1 MKIVYY
7 YIFSKLNKMASLSET
22 SIKRPVLAIV
32 MSILIILFG
41 VIGYTYLGIRE
52 FPSVDPPVV
61 TVQTNYTG
69 ANADI
74 IESQITEPL
83 EESINGIAGIR
94 TLTSSSRDGRSTIS
108 VEFDLSVNIEDAAND
123 VRDRVARSLAN
134 LPKDVDPPVVA
145 KADADSNPIYF
156 INVKSKSKGLLE
168 LNEIVTRNI
177 KEKFQTVTGV
187 SSVQIWGEK
196 KYAMRLRIDPVKLA
210 SFRLTAPDIV
220 NALTKQN
227 IELPSGSIE
236 GAMTELTVR
245 TQGRLTTA
253 DDFNNLILRE
263 EGDKVVKFNDVGFA
277 ELAPENEKTF
287 FKRDLVPMVAVAVIP
302 QPGANQIQIVD
313 DIKKKLVQIKN
324 TIPDDVE
331 ISLGFDYTQ
340 FVRKS
345 ITEVEET
352 IMIAI
357 ALVALIIFIFLRDW
371 RSTLI
376 PLTAI
381 PVSLIGVFF
390 IMYVMNFSINVL
402 TLLGIVLS
410 IGLVVDD
417 AIVVLENIYA
427 KIEEGMPPWEAS
439 LEGSKEIYFA
449 VISTTVTL
457 AAVFLPVIF
466 LQGITGRLFRE
477 FGIVVAGSVIISAF
491 VSLTLTPMLSSKL
504 LKNGHN
510 RPWFYRVTEPFFQG
524 LTNAYANSLAGFLR
538 IRWMAWVLMVT
549 FIGIIY
555 TMFKTDAI
563 PSELAPMEDRGG
575 FRISCTAPEGATFDY
590 MLAFTD
596 EIGKFLM
603 KEMSPAER
611 RGIVTITSPP
621 FGNGGSNTGAVR
633 CVLHDDTIRRTQQ
646 AIVEEIQPKIKKFTG
661 AKMFVIQEQTI
672 QTGQRGGGLPIQFV
686 IQAPN
691 FEKLKKAMPDFMA
704 KVRESPKFEVAD
716 VNLKFTKPELRLEID
731 RAKAQNLGV
740 SIQDVAQTLQ
750 LGLSGRRFGYFLMNG
765 KQYQIIG
772 QIDRPER
779 NDVSDLRSLY
789 VKSNRG
795 ELVQLDNLVK
805 ITEQSTPPQL
815 FRYNR
820 YVSATVQAQAAKGVT
835 LGEAL
840 DEMDRIAK
848 ENLDN
853 SFSTAYDGQS
863 KEFRESSSSLVFA
876 FALALILIY
885 LILSAQFESFIDP
898 MIILLTVPLAVA
910 GALLSLWDFSQTL
923 NIFSQIGIIVL
934 VGLVTKNGI
943 LIVEFANQRKEH
955 GSKKLQAAQEAAVAR
970 FRPILM
976 TSLCTILGILPI
988 ALSLGASSQSRVSM
1002 GIAVVGGMLFATTLT
1017 LYIIPAVYSY
1027 MSRDLKPKM
1036 GDVKEETLVEMATL

>member
-1 MKIVYY
+1 
-7 YIFSKLNKMASLSET
+7 MASISET
-22 SIKRPVLAIV
+22 SIKRPVLAVV

-94 TLTSSSRDGRSTIS
+94 TLTSTSRDGRSTIS
-108 VEFDLSVNIEDAAND
+108 VEFNLSVDIEDAAND

-156 INVKSKSKGLLE
+156 INVKSAKRDLLD

-177 KEKFQTVTGV
+177 KEKFQTITGV

-196 KYAMRLRIDPVKLA
+196 KYAMRLRIDPVKLS

-245 TQGRLTTA
+245 TQGRLTTPQ
-253 DDFNNLILRE
+253 DFDNLILRE
-263 EGDKVVKFNDVGFA
+263 EGDKVVKFSDVGFA

-287 FKRDLVPMVAVAVIP
+287 FKRDMVPMVAVAVIP

-313 DIKKKLVQIKN
+313 DIKKKLVQIKT
-324 TIPDDVE
+324 TIPDDIE
-331 ISLGFDYTQ
+331 ITLGLDYTQ
-340 FVRKS
+340 YVRRS

-352 IMIAI
+352 IFIAI
-357 ALVALIIFIFLRDW
+357 ALVALIIFLFLRDW

-390 IMYVMNFSINVL
+390 IMYIMDFSINVL
-402 TLLGIVLS
+402 SLLGIVLS

-417 AIVVLENIYA
+417 AIVVLENIFA
-427 KIEEGMPPWEAS
+427 KIEEGMSPWEAS

-504 LKNGHN
+504 LKGGHHK
-510 RPWFYRVTEPFFQG
+510 PWFYRVTEPFFQG
-524 LTNAYANSLAGFLR
+524 LTRAYENSLAGFLR
-538 IRWMAWVLMVT
+538 IRWFAWVLMVT

-555 TMFKTDAI
+555 AMFKFEAI

-575 FRISCTAPEGATFDY
+575 FRVSVTGPEGVTFDY
-590 MLAFTD
+590 MLGITD
-596 EIGKFLM
+596 ELGRFMM
-603 KEMSPAER
+603 KEISDKER
-611 RGIVTITSPP
+611 RGVITITSPP
-621 FGNGGSNTGAVR
+621 FGNGAANTGAVR
-633 CVLHDDTIRRTQQ
+633 VVLNDTNRRAQQ
-646 AIVEEIQPKIKKFTG
+646 AIVEELQPKLKKYTG
-661 AKMFVIQEQTI
+661 AKMFVVQEPTI
-672 QTGQRGGGLPIQFV
+672 QTGQRSGAGLPIQFV

-691 FEKLKKAMPDFMA
+691 FEKLKKTIPEFMA
-704 KVRESPKFEVAD
+704 KVRESSKFEVAD

-731 RAKAQNLGV
+731 REKAQNLGV

-789 VKSNRG
+789 VKSNMG
-795 ELVQLDNLVK
+795 SLIQLDNLVK

-820 YVSATVQAQAAKGVT
+820 YVAATVQAQAAKGVT

-840 DEMDRIAK
+840 DEMDKIAK
-848 ENLDN
+848 ETLDN

-863 KEFRESSSSLVFA
+863 KEFKESSSSLVFA

-898 MIILLTVPLAVA
+898 LIILLTVPLAVA

-934 VGLVTKNGI
+934 IGLVTKNGI
-943 LIVEFANQRKEH
+943 LIVEFANQRKEA
-955 GSKKLQAAQEAAVAR
+955 GSNTMQAAKEAAVAR

-988 ALSLGASSQSRVSM
+988 ALALGAGSQSRVSM
-1002 GIAVVGGMLFATTLT
+1002 GIAVVGGMLFATSLT

-1027 MSRDLKPKM
+1027 MSRDLKVQ
-1036 GDVKEETLVEMATL
+1036 GGAVKAEEVLEVV

>member
-1 MKIVYY
+1 
-7 YIFSKLNKMASLSET
+7 MASISET
-22 SIKRPVLAIV
+22 SIKRPVLAVV

-108 VEFDLSVNIEDAAND
+108 VEFNLSVDIEDAAND

-156 INVKSKSKGLLE
+156 INVKSAKRDLLD

-177 KEKFQTVTGV
+177 KEKFQTITGV

-196 KYAMRLRIDPVKLA
+196 KYAMRLRIDPVKL
-210 SFRLTAPDIV
+210 SSYRLTAPDIV

-245 TQGRLTTA
+245 TQGRLTTSQ
-253 DDFNNLILRE
+253 DFDNLILRE
-263 EGDKVVKFNDVGFA
+263 EGDKVVKFSDVGFA

-287 FKRDLVPMVAVAVIP
+287 FKRDMVPMVAVAVIP

-313 DIKKKLVQIKN
+313 DIKKKLVQIKT

-331 ISLGFDYTQ
+331 ITLGLDYTQ
-340 FVRKS
+340 YVRRS

-352 IMIAI
+352 IFIAI
-357 ALVALIIFIFLRDW
+357 ALVALIIFLFLRDW

-390 IMYVMNFSINVL
+390 IMYIMDFSINVL
-402 TLLGIVLS
+402 SLLGIVLS

-417 AIVVLENIYA
+417 AIVVLENIFA
-427 KIEEGMPPWEAS
+427 KIEEGMSPWEAS

-504 LKNGHN
+504 LKGGHHK
-510 RPWFYRVTEPFFQG
+510 PWFYRVTEPFFQG
-524 LTNAYANSLAGFLR
+524 LTRAYENSLAGFLR
-538 IRWMAWVLMVT
+538 IRWFAWVLMIT

-555 TMFKTDAI
+555 AMFKFEVI

-575 FRISCTAPEGATFDY
+575 FRVSVTGPEGVTFDY
-590 MLAFTD
+590 MLGITD
-596 EIGKFLM
+596 ELGRFMM
-603 KEMSPAER
+603 KELSDKER
-611 RGIVTITSPP
+611 RGVITITSPP
-621 FGNGGSNTGAVR
+621 FGNGASNTGAVR
-633 CVLHDDTIRRTQQ
+633 VVLQDTSARRTQQ
-646 AIVEEIQPKIKKFTG
+646 AIVEEIQPKLKKYTG
-661 AKMFVIQEQTI
+661 AKMFVVQEPTI
-672 QTGQRGGGLPIQFV
+672 QTGQRSGGGLPIQFV
-686 IQAPN
+686 IQAIN
-691 FEKLKKAMPDFMA
+691 FEKLKKTIPEFMA
-704 KVRESPKFEVAD
+704 KVRESSKFEVAD

-731 RAKAQNLGV
+731 REKAQNLGI
-740 SIQDVAQTLQ
+740 SIQDVALTLQ

-789 VKSNRG
+789 VKSSRG
-795 ELVQLDNLVK
+795 ELIQLDNLVK

-820 YVSATVQAQAAKGVT
+820 YVAATVQAQAAKGVT

-840 DEMDRIAK
+840 NEMDKIAK
-848 ENLDN
+848 EVLDN

-863 KEFRESSSSLVFA
+863 KEFKDSSSSLVFA

-898 MIILLTVPLAVA
+898 LIILLTVPLAVA

-934 VGLVTKNGI
+934 IGLVTKNGI
-943 LIVEFANQRKEH
+943 LIVEFANQRKEA
-955 GSKKLQAAQEAAVAR
+955 GSNKMQAAKEAAVAR

-988 ALSLGASSQSRVSM
+988 ALALGSGSQSRVSM
-1002 GIAVVGGMLFATTLT
+1002 GIAVVGGMLFATSLT

-1027 MSRDLKPKM
+1027 MSRDLKVQ
-1036 GDVKEETLVEMATL
+1036 GGAVKAEEVLEVVLEK

>member
-1 MKIVYY
+1 
-7 YIFSKLNKMASLSET
+7 MASISET
-22 SIKRPVLAIV
+22 SIKRPVLAVV

-94 TLTSSSRDGRSTIS
+94 TLTSTSRDGRSTIS
-108 VEFDLSVNIEDAAND
+108 VEFDLAVDIEDAAND

-156 INVKSKSKGLLE
+156 INVKSVKRNLLD

-177 KEKFQTVTGV
+177 KEKFQTIAGV

-196 KYAMRLRIDPVKLA
+196 KYAMRLRIDPVKL
-210 SFRLTAPDIV
+210 SSYRLTAPDIV
-220 NALTKQN
+220 SALSKQN

-245 TQGRLTTA
+245 TQGRLTTPE
-253 DDFNNLILRE
+253 DFDNLILRE
-263 EGDKVVKFNDVGFA
+263 EGDKVVKFSDVGHT

-287 FKRDLVPMVAVAVIP
+287 FKRDMVPMVAVAVIP

-313 DIKKKLVQIKN
+313 DIKKKLVQIQS
-324 TIPDDVE
+324 TIPADVE
-331 ISLGFDYTQ
+331 ITLGLDYTQ
-340 FVRKS
+340 YVRKS

-352 IMIAI
+352 IFIAI

-390 IMYVMNFSINVL
+390 IMYVMGFSINVL

-417 AIVVLENIYA
+417 AIVVLENIFA
-427 KIEEGMPPWEAS
+427 KIEEGMSPWEAS
-439 LEGSKEIYFA
+439 LQGSKEIYFA

-491 VSLTLTPMLSSKL
+491 VSLTLTPMLSSKIL
-504 LKNGHN
+504 RGGHHQ
-510 RPWFYRVTEPFFQG
+510 PWFYRVTEPFFQG
-524 LTNAYANSLAGFLR
+524 LNRAYENSLTGFLR
-538 IRWMAWVLMVT
+538 IRWMAWVLVVS

-555 TMFKTDAI
+555 AMFKFDAI

-575 FRISCTAPEGATFDY
+575 FRISATGPEGATFEY
-590 MLAFTD
+590 MLGITD
-596 EIGKFLM
+596 EVGNMML
-603 KEMSPAER
+603 KELSPKER
-611 RGIVTITSPP
+611 RGVITITSPP
-621 FGNGGSNTGAVR
+621 FGNGAANTGAIRV
-633 CVLHDDTIRRTQQ
+633 VLNDTNRRTQQ
-646 AIVEEIQPKIKKFTG
+646 AIVDEIQPKLKKYTG
-661 AKMFVIQEQTI
+661 ARMFVVQEPTI

-686 IQAPN
+686 IQAVN
-691 FEKLKKAMPDFMA
+691 FDKLKKSIPEFMA
-704 KVRESPKFEVAD
+704 KVRESPKFETAD
-716 VNLKFTKPELRLEID
+716 VNLKFTKPELRLEIN
-731 RAKAQNLGV
+731 REKAQNLGV

-779 NDVSDLRSLY
+779 NDVGDLRSLY
-789 VKSNRG
+789 VKSNKG
-795 ELVQLDNLVK
+795 ELIQLDNLVK

-820 YVSATVQAQAAKGVT
+820 YVAATVQAQAAKGVT

-840 DEMDRIAK
+840 DEMDKIAK
-848 ENLDN
+848 ETLDN

-863 KEFRESSSSLVFA
+863 KEFKDSSSSLVFA

-898 MIILLTVPLAVA
+898 LIILLTVPLAVA

-943 LIVEFANQRKEH
+943 LIVEFANQRKEA
-955 GSKKLQAAQEAAVAR
+955 GSNKMQAAKEAAVSR

-988 ALSLGASSQSRVSM
+988 ALALGSGSQSRVSM

-1027 MSRDLKPKM
+1027 MSRDLKIQ
-1036 GDVKEETLVEMATL
+1036 GGAVRQEEILEVG

>member
-1 MKIVYY
+1 
-7 YIFSKLNKMASLSET
+7 MASISET
-22 SIKRPVLAIV
+22 SIKRPVLAVV

-108 VEFDLSVNIEDAAND
+108 VEFNLSVDIEDAAND

-156 INVKSKSKGLLE
+156 INIKSAKRDLLD

-177 KEKFQTVTGV
+177 KEKFQTITGV

-196 KYAMRLRIDPVKLA
+196 KYAMRLRIDPVKLS

-245 TQGRLTTA
+245 TQGRLTTPE
-253 DDFNNLILRE
+253 DFDNLILRE
-263 EGDKVVKFNDVGFA
+263 EGDKMVKFSDVGFA

-287 FKRDLVPMVAVAVIP
+287 FKRDMVPMVAVAVIP

-313 DIKKKLVQIKN
+313 DIKQKLVQIKT

-331 ISLGFDYTQ
+331 ITLGLDYTQ
-340 FVRKS
+340 YVRRS

-352 IMIAI
+352 IFIAI
-357 ALVALIIFIFLRDW
+357 ALVALIIFLFLRDW

-390 IMYVMNFSINVL
+390 IMYIMDFSINVL
-402 TLLGIVLS
+402 SLLGIVLS

-417 AIVVLENIYA
+417 AIVVLENIFA
-427 KIEEGMPPWEAS
+427 KIEEGMSPWEAS

-504 LKNGHN
+504 LKGGHHK
-510 RPWFYRVTEPFFQG
+510 PWFYRVTEPFFQG
-524 LTNAYANSLAGFLR
+524 LTRAYENSLAGFLR
-538 IRWMAWVLMVT
+538 IRWFAWVLMIT

-555 TMFKTDAI
+555 AMFKFEAI

-575 FRISCTAPEGATFDY
+575 FRVSVTGPEGVTFDY
-590 MLAFTD
+590 MLGITD
-596 EIGKFLM
+596 ELGQFLM
-603 KEMSPAER
+603 KELSDKER
-611 RGIVTITSPP
+611 RGVITITSPP
-621 FGNGGSNTGAVR
+621 FGNGAANTGAVR
-633 CVLHDDTIRRTQQ
+633 VVLHDTSARRTQQ
-646 AIVEEIQPKIKKFTG
+646 AIVEELQPKLKKYTG
-661 AKMFVIQEQTI
+661 AKMFVVQEPTI
-672 QTGQRGGGLPIQFV
+672 QTGQRSGGGLPIQFV
-686 IQAPN
+686 IQAIN
-691 FEKLKKAMPDFMA
+691 FEKLKKTIPEFMA
-704 KVRESPKFEVAD
+704 KVRESSKFEVAD

-731 RAKAQNLGV
+731 REKAQNLGI
-740 SIQDVAQTLQ
+740 SIQDVALTLQ

-789 VKSNRG
+789 VKNNRG
-795 ELVQLDNLVK
+795 ELIQLDNLVK

-820 YVSATVQAQAAKGVT
+820 YVAATVQAQAAKGVT

-840 DEMDRIAK
+840 DEMDKIAK
-848 ENLDN
+848 ETLDN

-863 KEFRESSSSLVFA
+863 KEFKESSSSLVFA

-898 MIILLTVPLAVA
+898 LIILLTVPLAVA

-934 VGLVTKNGI
+934 IGLVTKNGI
-943 LIVEFANQRKEH
+943 LIVEFANQRKEA
-955 GSKKLQAAQEAAVAR
+955 GSNKMQAAKEAAVAR

-988 ALSLGASSQSRVSM
+988 ALALGAGSQSRVSM

-1027 MSRDLKPKM
+1027 MSRDLKSQ
-1036 GDVKEETLVEMATL
+1036 GGEVRKEEVLEVV

>member
-1 MKIVYY
+1 
-7 YIFSKLNKMASLSET
+7 MASLSET
-22 SIKRPVLAIV
+22 SIKRPVLAVV

-41 VIGYTYLGIRE
+41 IIGYTYLGIRE

-61 TVQTNYTG
+61 TVQTAYTG

-108 VEFDLSVNIEDAAND
+108 VEFDLSVDIEDAAND

-156 INVKSKSKGLLE
+156 INVKSPKRDLLD
-168 LNEIVTRNI
+168 LNELVTRNI
-177 KEKFQTVTGV
+177 KEKFQTIKGV

-196 KYAMRLRIDPVKLA
+196 KYAMRLRIDPVKL
-210 SFRLTAPDIV
+210 SSYRLTAPDIV

-245 TQGRLTTA
+245 TQGRLTTPE
-253 DDFNNLILRE
+253 DFNNLILRE
-263 EGDKVVKFNDVGFA
+263 ELDKVVKFNDVGFA

-287 FKRDLVPMVAVAVIP
+287 FKRDMVPMIAVAVIP
-302 QPGANQIQIVD
+302 QPGANQIQIVN
-313 DIKKKLVQIKN
+313 DINKKMVQIRA
-324 TIPDDVE
+324 TLPDDVE
-331 ISLGFDYTQ
+331 TILGLDYTKY
-340 FVRKS
+340 VRKS

-352 IMIAI
+352 IFIAI

-417 AIVVLENIYA
+417 AIVVLENIFA
-427 KIEEGMPPWEAS
+427 KIEEGMSPWDAS

-491 VSLTLTPMLSSKL
+491 VSLTLTPMLSSKI
-504 LKNGHN
+504 LKGGHHK
-510 RPWFYRVTEPFFQG
+510 PWFYRVTEPFFQG
-524 LTNAYANSLAGFLR
+524 LTNAYSNSLAGFLK
-538 IRWMAWVLMVT
+538 IRWFAWVLMIT

-555 TMFKTDAI
+555 ALFKSEAI

-575 FRISCTAPEGATFDY
+575 FRISVTGPEGATYDY
-590 MLAFTD
+590 MLGITN
-596 EIGKFLM
+596 EIGDFLL
-603 KEMSPAER
+603 KELPQKER
-611 RGIVTITSPP
+611 EGVITITSPS
-621 FGNGGSNTGAVR
+621 FGNGASNSGAVR
-633 CVLHDDTIRRTQQ
+633 VVLKDTISRRSQIQ
-646 AIVEEIQPKIKKFTG
+646 IVDEIQPKLKKYTG
-661 AKMFVIQEQTI
+661 AKMFVVQEPTI
-672 QTGQRGGGLPIQFV
+672 QTGQRTGAGLPIQFV
-686 IQAPN
+686 IQAAS
-691 FEKLKKAMPDFMA
+691 FEKLKKAVPEFMA
-704 KVRESPKFEVAD
+704 KVRESSKFDVAD

-779 NDVSDLRSLY
+779 NDVADLRSLY

-795 ELVQLDNLVK
+795 ELIQLDNLVK
-805 ITEQSTPPQL
+805 ITEESTPPQL
-815 FRYNR
+815 YRYNR
-820 YVSATVQAQAAKGVT
+820 YVAATIQAQAAKGIT

-840 DEMDRIAK
+840 NEMDKIAK
-848 ENLDN
+848 DVLDP

-863 KEFRESSSSLVFA
+863 KEFKDSSSSLVFA

-898 MIILLTVPLAVA
+898 LIILLTVPLAVA

-934 VGLVTKNGI
+934 IGLVTKNGI
-943 LIVEFANQRKEH
+943 LIVEFANQKKEQ
-955 GSKKLQAAQEAAVAR
+955 GSNKMQAAQEAAVAR

-988 ALSLGASSQSRVSM
+988 ALALGAGSQSRVSM
-1002 GIAVVGGMLFATTLT
+1002 GIAVVGGMLFATSLT

-1027 MSRDLKPKM
+1027 MSRDLKVQ
-1036 GDVKEETLVEMATL
+1036 GGAVKAEEVLEAI

>member
-1 MKIVYY
+1 
-7 YIFSKLNKMASLSET
+7 MASLSET

-156 INVKSKSKGLLE
+156 INVRSKSKGLLE

-313 DIKKKLVQIKN
+313 DVKKKLVQIKN
-324 TIPDDVE
+324 TIPEDVE

-427 KIEEGMPPWEAS
+427 KIEEGMSPWEAS

-504 LKNGHN
+504 LKSGHN

-555 TMFKTDAI
+555 TIFKTDAI

-596 EIGKFLM
+596 EIGKFLI
-603 KEMSPAER
+603 KETSPSER

-621 FGNGGSNTGAVR
+621 FGSGGSNTGLVR

-731 RAKAQNLGV
+731 RAKAQNLGI

-943 LIVEFANQRKEH
+943 LIVEFANQRKEL

-1036 GDVKEETLVEMATL
+1036 GDVKEEALVEMV

>member
-1 MKIVYY
+1 
-7 YIFSKLNKMASLSET
+7 MASLSET
-22 SIKRPVLAIV
+22 SIKRPVLAVV

-41 VIGYTYLGIRE
+41 IIGYTYLGIRE

-61 TVQTNYTG
+61 TVQTAYTG

-108 VEFDLSVNIEDAAND
+108 VEFDLSIDIEDAAND
-123 VRDRVARSLAN
+123 VRDRVARSLSN

-156 INVKSKSKGLLE
+156 INVKSPKRDLLD

-177 KEKFQTVTGV
+177 KEKFQTVKGV
-187 SSVQIWGEK
+187 SAVQIWGEK
-196 KYAMRLRIDPVKLA
+196 KYAMRLRIDPVKL
-210 SFRLTAPDIV
+210 SSYRLTAPDIV

-245 TQGRLTTA
+245 TQGRLTTP

-263 EGDKVVKFNDVGFA
+263 EADKVVKFNDVGFA
-277 ELAPENEKTF
+277 ELAPENERTF
-287 FKRDLVPMVAVAVIP
+287 FKRDLVPMIAVAVIP

-313 DIKKKLVQIKN
+313 DIKKKMGQIRA
-324 TIPDDVE
+324 TIPDDIE
-331 ISLGFDYTQ
+331 IILGLDYTKY
-340 FVRKS
+340 VRKS

-352 IMIAI
+352 IFIAI

-417 AIVVLENIYA
+417 AIVVLENIFA
-427 KIEEGMPPWEAS
+427 KIEEGMSPWDAS

-491 VSLTLTPMLSSKL
+491 VSLTLTPMLSSKI
-504 LKNGHN
+504 LKGGHHK
-510 RPWFYRVTEPFFQG
+510 PWFYRVTESFFQG
-524 LTNAYANSLAGFLR
+524 LTRAYSNSLAGFLK
-538 IRWMAWVLMVT
+538 IRWFAWVLMVS

-555 TMFKTDAI
+555 ALFKFEAI

-575 FRISCTAPEGATFDY
+575 FRVSATGPEGATFEY
-590 MLAFTD
+590 MLGITD
-596 EIGKFLM
+596 EVGKLFI
-603 KEMSPAER
+603 KELSEKER
-611 RGIVTITSPP
+611 LGVITITSPP
-621 FGNGGSNTGAVR
+621 FGNGALNSGAIR
-633 CVLHDDTIRRTQQ
+633 IVLHDSIPRRSQQ
-646 AIVEEIQPKIKKFTG
+646 QIVEDIQPKLKKYTG
-661 AKMFVIQEQTI
+661 AKMFVIQEPTI
-672 QTGQRGGGLPIQFV
+672 QTGQRGGGLPVQFV
-686 IQAPN
+686 IQAAN
-691 FEKLKKAMPDFMA
+691 FDKLKKAIPEFMA

-731 RAKAQNLGV
+731 REKAQNLGV

-779 NDVSDLRSLY
+779 NDVTDLRSLY

-795 ELVQLDNLVK
+795 ELIQLDNLVK
-805 ITEQSTPPQL
+805 VTEESTPPQL
-815 FRYNR
+815 YRYNR
-820 YVSATVQAQAAKGVT
+820 YVAATIQAQATKGVT
-835 LGEAL
+835 LGDAL
-840 DEMDRIAK
+840 NEMDKIAK
-848 ENLDN
+848 EVLDP

-863 KEFRESSSSLVFA
+863 KEFKESSSSLLFA

-898 MIILLTVPLAVA
+898 LIILLTVPLAVA

-934 VGLVTKNGI
+934 IGLVTKNGI
-943 LIVEFANQRKEH
+943 LIVEFANQKKEQ
-955 GSKKLQAAQEAAVAR
+955 GSNKMQAAQEAAVAR

-988 ALSLGASSQSRVSM
+988 ALALGAGSQSRVSM
-1002 GIAVVGGMLFATTLT
+1002 GIAVVGGMLFATSLT

-1027 MSRDLKPKM
+1027 MSRDLKVQ
-1036 GDVKEETLVEMATL
+1036 GGAVRNEEVLEMV